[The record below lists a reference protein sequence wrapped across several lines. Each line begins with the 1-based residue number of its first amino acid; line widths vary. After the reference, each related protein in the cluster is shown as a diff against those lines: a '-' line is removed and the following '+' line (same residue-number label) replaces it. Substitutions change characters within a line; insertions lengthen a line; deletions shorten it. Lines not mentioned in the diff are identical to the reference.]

1 MVAAADRKLH
11 VARFARYDPHPA
23 HCAFRR
29 DVVPSMSK
37 PYSEA
42 DFSAQITE
50 DRNWRIK
57 EISDLKTAI
66 GRSDKNLQR
75 VLLRALVAIC
85 YAHWEG
91 YVRYSARKYLEHVA
105 LRRFPYGE
113 LNRQFLRN
121 YFLPRL
127 AALSS
132 SRFSIADRCA
142 LIDEILEFSSR
153 RFSRV
158 NEELINTKAN
168 LNFDVFTD
176 ICLVCG
182 LRTQPFADRS
192 TFIDIVLLKR
202 RNAIA
207 HGEDTLVGLDDL
219 GEITSDTITL
229 MRAFGDA
236 LENQVLLQTYRVA

>member
-1 MVAAADRKLH
+1 
-11 VARFARYDPHPA
+11 
-23 HCAFRR
+23 
-29 DVVPSMSK
+29 MSK
-37 PYSEA
+37 PYTVA

-57 EISDLKTAI
+57 EISDLKAAI
-66 GRSDKNLQR
+66 TRGDNNLQR
-75 VLLRALVAIC
+75 VLLRALVTIC

-91 YVRYSARKYLEHVA
+91 YVRFSARKYLEHVA
-105 LRRFPYGE
+105 LRRFQYGE
-113 LNRQFLRN
+113 LDRQFFRN

-127 AALSS
+127 AALTISKV
-132 SRFSIADRCA
+132 SIAERCD
-142 LIDEILEFSSR
+142 LIDEILNSSDR

-158 NEELINTKAN
+158 NEDLINTKAN

-182 LRTQPFADRS
+182 VHAQPFSEQA
-192 TFIDIVLLKR
+192 TFIDVVLLRR

-207 HGEDTLVGLDDL
+207 HGEDTLVALPDL
-219 GEITSDTITL
+219 AEITNHTIAL

-236 LENQVLLQTYRVA
+236 LENHVVLRTYKAA